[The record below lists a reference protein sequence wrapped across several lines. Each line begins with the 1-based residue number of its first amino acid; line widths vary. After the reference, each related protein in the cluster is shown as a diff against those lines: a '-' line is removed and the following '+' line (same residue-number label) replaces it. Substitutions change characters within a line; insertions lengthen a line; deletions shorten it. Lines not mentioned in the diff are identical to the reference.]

1 VEHLHSKL
9 HRNSEVL
16 ESQDVRE
23 KQVDYAIQN
32 MQLIRVH
39 SILAF
44 VVLSAGMV
52 GCGNSAAPPDERSF
66 AVKGKVVAVDRDKK
80 QVTLDH
86 EDIPGLMK
94 AMKMPFAVETEQ
106 LLDNLHVGDDVQ
118 GRLKVVGGNYTITEL
133 KAR

>member
-1 VEHLHSKL
+1 M
-9 HRNSEVL
+9 R
-16 ESQDVRE
+16 R
-23 KQVDYAIQN
+23 AC
-32 MQLIRVH
+32 
-39 SILAF
+39 IL
-44 VVLSAGMV
+44 LSAFLLLGATLF
-52 GCGNSAAPPDERSF
+52 GCGSGAPPEERHF
-66 AVKGKVVAVDRDKK
+66 AVKGKVAAVDRDKK

-94 AMKMPFAVETEQ
+94 AMKMPFAVESEQ